1 MKKLYHGTTI
11 EAKEE
16 IIQGRY
22 DPESTIWSCSNPG
35 FMYVYGKDE
44 LCEAEGW
51 DEDCTT
57 QEQEDN
63 CARRANESAQIANAI
78 LPKPGNKTC
87 VIEFQILD
95 ELYEKAKEDSE
106 ISPDDSCENMGSCGS
121 LQVDVCWLNEHIKT
135 GEIKMRVW
143 VFEFNPCLTP
153 FYLSSLFQ
161 NEYFEETLE
170 KLSPLMY
177 DAVKVIAEA
186 GILLE
191 DLFDCECLRIENI
204 KLKGD

>member
-1 MKKLYHGTTI
+1 MKKLYHGTTV
-11 EAKEE
+11 EAMRE

-87 VIEFQILD
+87 VIEFGIPD
-95 ELYEKAKEDSE
+95 ELYEWAKENDI
-106 ISPDDSCENMGSCGS
+106 ISPDCSSENMEDYGA
-121 LQVDVCWLNEHIKT
+121 LQVDAWWININIKSNV
-135 GEIKMRVW
+135 IKMRVW
-143 VFEFNPCLTP
+143 YFDFNSHLTP
-153 FYLSSLFQ
+153 FYLSGLFQ

-170 KLSPLMY
+170 KLPRLMY
-177 DAVKVIAEA
+177 EAIKVIADSRLFLEE
-186 GILLE
+186 LL
-191 DLFDCECLRIENI
+191 DCECLRVENI
-204 KLKGD
+204 

>member
-11 EAKEE
+11 EAMKE
-16 IIQGRY
+16 IVQGRY

-44 LCEAEGW
+44 LCEVEGW

-57 QEQEDN
+57 QEQGDN

-87 VIEFQILD
+87 VIEFGIPD
-95 ELYEKAKEDSE
+95 ELYEWAKEND
-106 ISPDDSCENMGSCGS
+106 IVSPDYSYEYMENYGA
-121 LQVDVCWLNEHIKT
+121 LQVDACWLNQHIKS
-135 GEIKMRVW
+135 GEIKIRVW
-143 VFEFNPCLTP
+143 VFEFNPYLTP
-153 FYLSSLFQ
+153 FYLSSLFY

-170 KLSPLMY
+170 ELPPLMY
-177 DAVKVIAEA
+177 DAVKAIADA
-186 GILLE
+186 GIFLEELL
-191 DLFDCECLRIENI
+191 DCECLGIENM
-204 KLKGD
+204 